1 MEKVKDVRRR
11 RGYTRLSRKNQV
23 TIPVDAVR
31 AAGLRAGDELHV
43 VVEDG
48 RVVLEREKDP
58 LDEVLG
64 SLPGV
69 YGKDYL
75 KKLRAEWR

>member
-31 AAGLRAGDELHV
+31 AAGLQAGDELHV
-43 VVEDG
+43 VVEAG

-58 LDEVLG
+58 LDEVFG

>member
-23 TIPVDAVR
+23 TIPVESVR
-31 AAGLRAGDELHV
+31 AAGLRPGDQLHV
-43 VVEDG
+43 KVEDG
-48 RVVLEREKDP
+48 RVILERERDP

-64 SLPGV
+64 SLAGV
-69 YGKDYL
+69 WPKDAL

>member
-31 AAGLRAGDELHV
+31 AAGLHAGDELHV

>member
-1 MEKVKDVRRR
+1 MEKVKDVGRR

-23 TIPVDAVR
+23 TIPVESVR
-31 AAGLRAGDELHV
+31 AAGLHPGDQLHV
-43 VVEDG
+43 KVEDG
-48 RVVLEREKDP
+48 RVILERERDP

-69 YGKDYL
+69 WPKDAL